1 MTVKLDMGRAWN
13 DAVAQIM
20 ANRDVILIV
29 AGVFFL
35 LPNLAMSLLMPL
47 PPEAPPMPAG
57 AQPDLAPLI
66 AEMSVYIGEVWWI
79 FLLAGLV
86 QAVGTL
92 GLLALLT
99 DRTRPT
105 VGEAL
110 GFGAKALPTY
120 LATQIMTGIAFAGL
134 FGAVIA
140 LGQASPTIGILIGL
154 LLVLTA
160 FYAMLKLSL
169 VGPVIAIEKQLNPL
183 TAMRRSWQLTK
194 GNSLLILAFFL
205 LLVVA
210 FLVISMVAGLVFMA
224 FALLGDEV
232 GLIVGAIGNGV
243 LTMVLTVVMVAA
255 LAAVHRQLSGT
266 GGSQVGATFG

>member
-13 DAVAQIM
+13 DAVAQIK

-47 PPEAPPMPAG
+47 PPEAPAIPAG
-57 AQPDLAPLI
+57 AQPDFAPLM
-66 AEMSVYIGEVWWI
+66 AEMSAWMADVWWI
-79 FLLAGLV
+79 VALV
-86 QAVGTL
+86 VLMQAVGTL

-99 DRTRPT
+99 DRARPT

-110 GFGAKALPTY
+110 GFGIKAMPTY
-120 LATQIMTGIAFAGL
+120 LATQIITGVAAGVL
-134 FGAVIA
+134 FGAILL
-140 LGQASPTIGILIGL
+140 LGQASPAIGVILGL
-154 LLVLTA
+154 LLVLA
-160 FYAMLKLSL
+160 MFYAMLKLSL
-169 VGPVIAIEKQLNPL
+169 VTPVIAIEKQLNPL
-183 TAMRRSWQLTK
+183 AAMRRSWRLTK

-224 FALLGDEV
+224 FSLLGDEV
-232 GLIVGAIGNGV
+232 GLIVSALGNGV
-243 LTMVLTVVMVAA
+243 LTMAMVVVMVAA
-255 LAAVHRQLSGT
+255 LAGVHHQLSG
-266 GGSQVGATFG
+266 SDGATRATFE